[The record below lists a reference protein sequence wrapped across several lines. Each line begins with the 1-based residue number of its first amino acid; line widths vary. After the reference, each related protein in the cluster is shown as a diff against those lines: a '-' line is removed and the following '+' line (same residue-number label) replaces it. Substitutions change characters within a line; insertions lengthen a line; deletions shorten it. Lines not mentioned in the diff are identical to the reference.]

1 MAAFWAGS
9 TRPSKS
15 SDKIMHPAV
24 SVIFFTVASGAGF
37 GLIFLLGLGFPVGG
51 GAGRAFLVTLAGS
64 GLAVAGL
71 LSSTFHLG
79 HPERAWRAL
88 SQWRS
93 SWLSREGIAAI
104 ATLVLFGVYA
114 LYWMLTGVRLST
126 LGVIVAIGA
135 AATVFTTSMIY
146 AQLKTVPQW
155 QGPLTPLTYLGFA
168 LGSGWLLAS
177 AFGSHQSPELWGML
191 LIALAWTAKWMWWA
205 RAARSRLADAGST
218 PETATGLG
226 FIGKV
231 RLLEKPHSGNN
242 YLTREMVHRIGRKH
256 ARTLRRLAVVLG
268 GLAPVLIL
276 AVAALTGAT
285 TLFSLLAALLMIAGL
300 LAERWLFFAEAEH
313 AVSLYYGH
321 R

>member
-1 MAAFWAGS
+1 
-9 TRPSKS
+9 
-15 SDKIMHPAV
+15 MHPAV

-37 GLIFLLGLGFPVGG
+37 GMIFLLGLGFPVGG
-51 GAGRAFLVTLAGS
+51 GAGRAFLVSLSGG

-71 LSSTFHLG
+71 LASTFHLG

-93 SWLSREGIAAI
+93 SWLSREGISAI
-104 ATLVLFGVYA
+104 VTLLAFGVYA
-114 LYWMLTGVRLST
+114 LVWMTTGTRLFL
-126 LGVIVAIGA
+126 LGLLAALGA

-155 QGPLTPLTYLGFA
+155 KTPLTTLVYLGFA
-168 LGSGWLLAS
+168 LCSGWLLAS
-177 AFGSHQSPELWGML
+177 AFASHQFPEIWGAGL
-191 LIALAWTAKWMWWA
+191 VGLAWAAKWAWWA
-205 RAARSRLADAGST
+205 RASRARLADIGST

-231 RLLEKPHSGNN
+231 RLLERPHTGEN
-242 YLTREMVHRIGRKH
+242 YLTLEMVHRIGRKH
-256 ARTLRRLAVVLG
+256 ARTLRRLALVLG
-268 GLAPVLIL
+268 GIVPVIIL
-276 AVAALTGAT
+276 ALIALTGAPAP
-285 TLFSLLAALLMIAGL
+285 LNLAAALSMMLGL

>member
-1 MAAFWAGS
+1 
-9 TRPSKS
+9 
-15 SDKIMHPAV
+15 MHPAV

-37 GLIFLLGLGFPVGG
+37 GLIFLLGLGFPVDG
-51 GAGRAFLVTLAGS
+51 GAGRAFLTSLAGG

-71 LSSTFHLG
+71 LASTFHLG

-104 ATLVLFGVYA
+104 LTLMMFAIYA
-114 LYWMLTGVRLST
+114 LVWMLSGTRLQL
-126 LGVIVAIGA
+126 LGLLVALGA

-155 QGPLTPLTYLGFA
+155 KSPLTPAVYLGFA

-177 AFGSHQSPELWGML
+177 ACGTHQAPELWGIVL
-191 LIALAWTAKWMWWA
+191 VGLAWTAKWMWWSRASRA
-205 RAARSRLADAGST
+205 RLSDAGST

-231 RLLEKPHSGNN
+231 RLLERPHTGEN
-242 YLTREMVHRIGRKH
+242 YLSREMVHRIGRKY
-256 ARTLRRLAVVLG
+256 ARRLRMVALILG
-268 GLAPVLIL
+268 GILPVVIL
-276 AVAALTGAT
+276 ALIALTGAP
-285 TLFSLLAALLMIAGL
+285 AALNLVAALSMLIGL

>member
-1 MAAFWAGS
+1 
-9 TRPSKS
+9 
-15 SDKIMHPAV
+15 MHPAV
-24 SVIFFTVASGAGF
+24 SVIFFTVTSGAGF
-37 GLIFLLGLGFPVGG
+37 GMIFLLGLGFPVDASAAWVFFVGLVGG
-51 GAGRAFLVTLAGS
+51 

-71 LSSTFHLG
+71 LASTFHLG

-104 ATLVLFGVYA
+104 ATLVLFG
-114 LYWMLTGVRLST
+114 LYVLVWMTTGSRYEL
-126 LGVIVAIGA
+126 LGMVAAAGA
-135 AATVFTTSMIY
+135 AITVFTTSMIY

-155 QGPLTPLTYLGFA
+155 NSRLTPLVYGAFA

-177 AFGSHQSPELWGML
+177 ALGTHETPEHWG
-191 LIALAWTAKWMWWA
+191 IALVVLAWGAKWLWWA
-205 RAARSRLADAGST
+205 RAGRARLADAGST

-231 RLLEKPHSGNN
+231 RLLERPHTGEN

-256 ARTLRRLAVVLG
+256 AARLRMLALVFGAVL
-268 GLAPVLIL
+268 PVLIL
-276 AVAALTGAT
+276 AIVGLSGAPAL
-285 TLFSLLAALLMIAGL
+285 FNLLAAVSMIGGL